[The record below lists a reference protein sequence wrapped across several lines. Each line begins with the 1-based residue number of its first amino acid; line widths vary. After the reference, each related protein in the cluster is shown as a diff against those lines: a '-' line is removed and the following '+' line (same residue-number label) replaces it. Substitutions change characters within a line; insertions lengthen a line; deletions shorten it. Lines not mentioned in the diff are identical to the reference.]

1 MAQVKVNY
9 LIDWLQRT
17 QNGRRI
23 LDELIKDNI
32 ENRRNS
38 QTANIPY
45 NDLQKKRE
53 SAFRDLYD
61 AYVGFNNN
69 SGMSQIDRERMLKD
83 RKDKYSELFF
93 SMDPTKS
100 TIEMTY
106 LSLLAEKDRE
116 FMSKRTQ
123 IPGIVEE
130 LVAIQSFLE
139 NVTELSDIR
148 PHSVVK
154 ETNAVENALEI
165 ANARLAASIRRY
177 TDFKDFIGVV
187 PQGKLLSLPDGPFEL
202 EDYLPSEA
210 FRVGKVN
217 GILAAL
223 SDLLFDKDKK
233 LGDQYIDVGEK

>member
-23 LDELIKDNI
+23 LDELIEYNI

-38 QTANIPY
+38 RTANIPH
-45 NDLQKKRE
+45 NDLRNKRE

-61 AYVGFNNN
+61 AYVGFHNN

-154 ETNAVENALEI
+154 ETNAVENALEL
-165 ANARLAASIRRY
+165 ANLRAAASINYNLDPRV
-177 TDFKDFIGVV
+177 FVGVV
-187 PQGKLLSLPDGPFEL
+187 DIDQIPEGPFEL
-202 EDYLPSEA
+202 EEFLPTRD
-210 FRVGKVN
+210 FKVSSVDRII
-217 GILAAL
+217 GAIGSLL
-223 SDLLFDKDKK
+223 SRDSRDFTK